1 MTACPRCGTNVDP
14 RQEYCVECGTRLPGS
29 GAVDRA
35 TDPSQGWVLRTVL
48 AFVIA
53 LAGTAAAVA
62 ATGDGG
68 DSVEVV
74 TATGGFA
81 TVPTSS
87 TLPSPSE
94 AGPGG
99 IVDWPAGDDGW
110 TIALASVPQTKGRRA
125 AVARAREARRTGLSS
140 VGILDSSR
148 YASLHPG
155 YWVVFTGVY
164 TSEAEAT
171 SALEPARKAARTATV
186 RRIVP

>member
-1 MTACPRCGTNVDP
+1 M
-14 RQEYCVECGTRLPGS
+14 ECGARLPHPGPV
-29 GAVDRA
+29 GGA
-35 TDPSQGWVLRTVL
+35 TDPGPGWVLRAVL
-48 AFVIA
+48 ALVIA
-53 LAGTAAAVA
+53 LAGAAAAVA
-62 ATGDGG
+62 ATGGG
-68 DSVEVV
+68 RDSVEVV

-87 TLPSPSE
+87 TLPSPDTDRG
-94 AGPGG
+94 A

-110 TIALASVPQTKGRRA
+110 TIALASVPQTEGRRV

-155 YWVVFTGVY
+155 YWVVFTGIY